1 MILIISGTNRKNS
14 RSRIISD
21 IYSDIL
27 TNAGAENEVLDLN
40 ILPRDFTYSALYE
53 NALQHP
59 EVNKLQEKIDNIEK
73 VVFVI
78 SEYNGSFPG
87 ALKAFMDGLRYPDTF
102 TGKKGALVGF
112 SSNAQGAPLALSHMT
127 DILHHLGMI
136 LLPDKPKLPFIEDIL
151 DEKEGRLTSP
161 FYHDLLVQQAKVLK
175 EF

>member
-1 MILIISGTNRKNS
+1 MILIISGTNRKHS
-14 RSRIISD
+14 RSRAIAE
-21 IYSDIL
+21 IYSAIL
-27 TNAGAENEVLDLN
+27 RKDGFDNEILDLN
-40 ILPRDFTYSALYE
+40 ILPRDFIFSALYE
-53 NALQHP
+53 NALTHP
-59 EVNKLQEKIDNIEK
+59 EFNDLQEKIDRIDK
-73 VVFVI
+73 IVFVI

-151 DEKEGRLTSP
+151 DEQKGRLTSP
-161 FYHDLLVQQAKVLK
+161 FYHDLLVQQAKAFK

>member
-1 MILIISGTNRKNS
+1 MVLIISGTNRKNS
-14 RSRIISD
+14 RSRAISD
-21 IYSDIL
+21 IYSEIL
-27 TNAGAENEVLDLN
+27 TAEKVENEVLDLT
-40 ILPRDFTYSALYE
+40 ILPRDFIFSALYE
-53 NALQHP
+53 NALKHP
-59 EVNKLQEKIDNIEK
+59 EVNKLQEKIDHIDK
-73 VVFVI
+73 IVFVV

-136 LLPDKPKLPFIEDIL
+136 ILPDKPKLPFIEDIL
-151 DEKEGRLTSP
+151 DLNESKLNTP
-161 FYHDLLVQQAKVLK
+161 FYHDLLVQQAKAFK

>member
-1 MILIISGTNRKNS
+1 MILIISGTNRYQS
-14 RSRIISD
+14 RSKVIAD

-27 TNAGAENEVLDLN
+27 TQEGADNEVLDLN
-40 ILPRDFTYSALYE
+40 ILPHDFLFSALYE
-53 NALQHP
+53 NALKHP

-73 VVFVI
+73 IVFVI

-102 TGKKGALVGF
+102 TGKKGALIGF

-136 LLPDKPKLPFIEDIL
+136 VLPDKPKIPFIEDIL
-151 DEKEGRLTSP
+151 NEEEKFIKKP
-161 FYHDLLVQQAKVLK
+161 FFHDLLVQQAKAFKTL
-175 EF
+175 